1 MQLPGIGDSC
11 WFGVF
16 VFGDVCVGLAV
27 AALES
32 GVGRVA
38 EGAHSLLDLV
48 HVN

>member
-1 MQLPGIGDSC
+1 MQLPGISDCC

-16 VFGDVCVGLAV
+16 VLGDVCVGLAGTT
-27 AALES
+27 LKS
-32 GVGRVA
+32 GVCRVA